1 LKNQYYDSHG
11 NIKDTKYHNLYPWE
25 KKSNSGGITIPDFK
39 LHYRIIVTSTGWYKH
54 KHRHEGQWNRIEDPE
69 KNPTQVRSSDVWQR
83 RKILHWR
90 KESLQQMVIGKL
102 VVYVQN
108 SETRSLPFTL
118 NRNQF

>member
-39 LHYRIIVTSTGWYKH
+39 LHYRIIVTTTDWYKH

-69 KNPTQVRSSDVWQR
+69 KIPHKYTHLMFDKGEKSYTGE
-83 RKILHWR
+83 
-90 KESLQQMVIGKL
+90 ESLQQMVIGKL
-102 VVYVQN
+102 VVYMQN
-108 SETRSLPFTL
+108 TETRSLPFTL